1 MPSTNRPI
9 LLLRP
14 LGLAAALVAAACE
27 SPPTEPAEG
36 AANPPVAP
44 MPSAGTVG
52 GLTLY
57 TDRAEWEAA
66 VTTAG
71 STALLLDFA
80 GLTTGR
86 ITQLDTDYGIF
97 RIVVDDVSATTSSNP
112 GIDIFPDAS
121 CSTGT
126 GDCDVFTF
134 NLLDPTS
141 TLDGPKTNDLIF
153 PGPIAAFGG
162 DFIQLGMTA
171 GGTPSVTGPVTL
183 HFGSDAVVVNGYL
196 DANGNGFFGFV
207 ANAPATTVGF
217 TFAKS
222 ASLQNDIFQVYN
234 PAVAT
239 ASDNEPTPEEQI
251 ASLQGIVA
259 GLGLPA
265 GTASSLQSKLTAA
278 LAALAANDP
287 ATACAR
293 LRDFVKYATVQSGK
307 KIPAGTAAALIAD
320 ANAIRADL
328 GC

>member
-1 MPSTNRPI
+1 MPSTLRPF

-14 LGLAAALVAAACE
+14 LGLAAALVAAACDA
-27 SPPTEPAEG
+27 PPTEPAEG
-36 AANPPVAP
+36 AATPPIAP

-66 VTTAG
+66 VTAAG
-71 STALLLDFA
+71 SAANLLDFT

-86 ITQLDTDYGIF
+86 ITQTDTDYGIF
-97 RIVVDDVSATTSSNP
+97 RIVVDDVAGDQFSNP

-121 CSTGT
+121 CSLGT
-126 GDCDVFTF
+126 GDCEVFTF

-141 TLDGPKTNDLIF
+141 LLDGPKTNDLVF
-153 PGPIAAFGG
+153 PGPVVAFGG

-171 GGTPSVTGPVTL
+171 PAPGSVTGPVTL
-183 HFGSDAVVVNGYL
+183 RFGSDAVVVNGYL

-207 ANAPATTVGF
+207 ADAPATTVGF
-217 TFAKS
+217 TFVKS

-234 PAVAT
+234 PAVA
-239 ASDNEPTPEEQI
+239 AAPDDGPTPAEEI
-251 ASLQGIVA
+251 AALRQTVA
-259 GLGLPA
+259 GLSLAA
-265 GTASSLQSKLTAA
+265 GTKSSLDAKLRAALTA
-278 LAALAANDP
+278 LATGDV

-293 LRDFVKYATVQSGK
+293 MQDFIGFAISQSGK
-307 KIPAGTAAALIAD
+307 KIPAATASTLIAE
-320 ANAIRADL
+320 ATGIRADL